1 MSLDHFVCL
10 LVLTVVL
17 GACAADA
24 EEELTRDEAADI
36 AKGDDVGDICEA
48 QGWYGDGI
56 CDTFCRKPD
65 PDCDGAILLSDENI
79 GTTAIVK
86 VGTDVLVQLWDRDS
100 TPGADWQV
108 VMTDRTFA
116 TPIETLRAGDL
127 VQFRWTTESIFDLS
141 GFHSVDMELR
151 APGAALPS
159 GRFAFNVDIR
169 P

>member
-1 MSLDHFVCL
+1 VSLNHLICPI
-10 LVLTVVL
+10 VLIVL
-17 GACAADA
+17 SGGCATDPEA
-24 EEELTRDEAADI
+24 ELTRDEAAEV
-36 AKGDDVGDICEA
+36 AKGDDVGDICEE
-48 QGWYGDGI
+48 QGWYGDRI

-65 PDCDGAILLSDENI
+65 PDCDGAILLNDSDI

-100 TPGADWQV
+100 APGADWQV
-108 VMTDRTFA
+108 VLTDRTFA
-116 TPIETLRAGDL
+116 TPIETLRAGEL

-141 GFHSVDMELR
+141 GFHAVDMELR

-159 GRFAFNVDIR
+159 GRFSFNVDIR